1 MSYISSRHWAFVETF
16 RGLKQ
21 SLGLFSLATLLASLA
36 LSVPLFISTIFY
48 ELAEPLRQLPT
59 AVEITIFT
67 DKNAD
72 TAKVTTQLEQFS
84 KIDFVLLIPKS
95 EALAKLN
102 DHLGIKNTSKEHN
115 PLPDILIATVSQTS
129 SATEVQ
135 QLADA
140 IEKIDGVDIIA
151 YETDWRLK
159 LDALSQTFKLGILC
173 LGIVIATLVLLV
185 VATAIRMTTLTIQP
199 QMRALYLFGASPSFA
214 IRPIAWRGTLLM
226 LIASLGALGI
236 TQVGLQTLQ
245 HQVATLA
252 QLYNVTL
259 FLEMPAM
266 KWCLSFIIGCSVI
279 GYLVA
284 TLSAQDAWRKI
295 QY

>member
-1 MSYISSRHWAFVETF
+1 
-16 RGLKQ
+16 
-21 SLGLFSLATLLASLA
+21 
-36 LSVPLFISTIFY
+36 
-48 ELAEPLRQLPT
+48 
-59 AVEITIFT
+59 
-67 DKNAD
+67 
-72 TAKVTTQLEQFS
+72 
-84 KIDFVLLIPKS
+84 
-95 EALAKLN
+95 
-102 DHLGIKNTSKEHN
+102 
-115 PLPDILIATVSQTS
+115 
-129 SATEVQ
+129 
-135 QLADA
+135 
-140 IEKIDGVDIIA
+140 
-151 YETDWRLK
+151 
-159 LDALSQTFKLGILC
+159 
-173 LGIVIATLVLLV
+173 
-185 VATAIRMTTLTIQP
+185 MTTLTIQP